1 MRPPT
6 PVAWGLLRAIAA
18 AKVLVHLAAI
28 TRYGYF
34 RDELYYLA
42 STEHLA
48 WGYVDHPPLSI
59 AVLAVVRGLF
69 GDSLVALRSLPLAC
83 GVALVLVTGML
94 AARLGGGRA
103 AQGLAALAVAAAPVY
118 LAIHHYYSMNAID
131 QLLWA
136 LAALLLVRL
145 EPEAPAARWLP
156 LGLVLG
162 LGLLNKLSVLWLGA
176 GLAAAFLLTGYRRAL
191 RRPGPWL
198 AAAVAFACFTPHV
211 AWQVANDWPT
221 REFVRNARV
230 EKMVGLS
237 PGAFLAQVALDM
249 GPLAAVMA
257 LVGLVWSLRGRGGVP
272 ARALAI
278 MALVVL
284 AILLANPGSRPSYL
298 TTAHPILL
306 APGAVALAS
315 LHGRGGGTLRAL
327 LAAGLLVYGA
337 VAAPLGLPLLPPE
350 GVVRYARALGVAP
363 GGQERTRP
371 AELPQQLADM
381 FGWAEMAEKV
391 ARAHRSLPPPERARC
406 AVFGQDYGQA
416 GALDVLGRRHGLPPA
431 LSGHNSYWLWGP
443 RGADGSCVIVLGD
456 DGETLESIFTS
467 VERVDTV
474 VCRWCMPYERDLPVW
489 IARGAKVPMRELW
502 PRVKKYV

>member
-6 PVAWGLLRAIAA
+6 PVAWGLLLAIAA
-18 AKVLVHLAAI
+18 AKVVVHLFAI

-59 AVLAVVRGLF
+59 AVLAVVRALA
-69 GDSLVALRSLPLAC
+69 GDSLVALRSVPLAC
-83 GVALVLVTGML
+83 GVGLVLITGML

-103 AQGLAALAVAAAPVY
+103 AQGLAALAVAVAPVY

-131 QLLWA
+131 QLLWV

-145 EPEAPAARWLP
+145 EPQAPAARWLP

-176 GLAAAFLLTGYRRAL
+176 GLAAALLLTGYRRAL

-198 AAAVAFACFTPHV
+198 AAAVAFACLAPYV
-211 AWQVANDWPT
+211 AWQIANGWPT
-221 REFVRNARV
+221 REFVRNATM

-237 PGAFLAQVALDM
+237 PGAFLTQVALDM

-257 LVGLVWSLRGRGGVP
+257 VVGLVWSLRGRGGVP
-272 ARALAI
+272 ARALAVI
-278 MALVVL
+278 ALVVL
-284 AILLANPGSRPSYL
+284 AILLANPGSRPSYI
-298 TTAHPILL
+298 TTAHPFLL

-315 LHGRGGGTLRAL
+315 LHGRSGATLRAL

-371 AELPQQLADM
+371 AELPQQFADM
-381 FGWAEMAEKV
+381 FGWEEMAAKV
-391 ARAHRSLPPPERARC
+391 ARAHRSLPAAERARC

-416 GALDVLGRRHGLPPA
+416 GALDVLGRPLGLPPA

-456 DGETLESIFTS
+456 DRETLESIFTS
-467 VERVDTV
+467 VEHVDTV
-474 VCRWCMPYERDLPVW
+474 VCRLCMPYERDLPVW

-502 PRVKKYV
+502 PRVKKYR